1 MAFKEMMK
9 SLIGKKE
16 TPVPESTSGESGA
29 LLTSE
34 DFPLIPASDIDL
46 GKYRKL
52 PLLDIAALGASFS
65 TLPETAR
72 TITKTVTTC
81 MSTDTPVFVGLWPEG
96 VMGKMVDKGQ
106 GFSGNILGKS
116 GKIAGRMRYKLLDD
130 GLPVSTTTSTVIP
143 FDPMT
148 LVVAAALMNI
158 DRKLDALQEKAEE
171 ILRFLA
177 LEKQSKQRGNLN
189 MLTEIMEEYKQDCSN
204 EKKCALRVI
213 AVQDIKREAHQDI
226 LFYQEQIGRKLKEQ
240 KAIHGAQNA
249 QALLNNVM
257 REFCEYQL
265 ASYLYAYTSFLE
277 VMLTKDFSAA
287 PATAQKLE
295 ACAQKYRELYSACR
309 SQIAHYQRTAIEP
322 QLIGGLGN
330 AVKSVGQ
337 KLASVPVLSKGPVD
351 EALISVGE
359 SLGKRNKDAVAQ
371 KLDRFAPLEDSRMD
385 AFIDNIRTTNL
396 LYSQQQAMLTDGENL
411 YILEAA

>member
-16 TPVPESTSGESGA
+16 TPVPESTSGETGA
-29 LLTSE
+29 LLTSK

-65 TLPETAR
+65 MLPETAR
-72 TITKTVTTC
+72 TITKTVTTR
-81 MSTDTPVFVGLWPEG
+81 MATGTPVFVGLWPEG
-96 VMGKMVDKGQ
+96 VSGQMVDKGL
-106 GFSGNILGKS
+106 GFSGNILGEN

-130 GLPVSTTTSTVIP
+130 GLPISTTTSTVIP

-158 DRKLDALQEKAEE
+158 DCKLDALQEKAEE

-189 MLTEIMEEYKQDCSN
+189 MLAEIMEEYKRDCSN

-249 QALLNNVM
+249 QDLLNNVM
-257 REFCEYQL
+257 REFHEYQL

-287 PATAQKLE
+287 PAAVGKLE
-295 ACAQKYRELYSACR
+295 AFAKEYRDLYSACR

-337 KLASVPVLSKGPVD
+337 KLASVPVLSKGPID

-359 SLGKRNKDAVAQ
+359 SLGKCNKDAVAQ
-371 KLDRFAPLEDSRMD
+371 KVDRFAPLEDSRMD
-385 AFIDNIRTTNL
+385 AFIDNIRTMNL
-396 LYSQQQAMLTDGENL
+396 LYSEKQSMLTDGENL